1 MGSMGKRRG
10 RRTRAD
16 SPDHGDGRGWPTFR
30 HNQWT
35 WEGTFER
42 SAALARGARLIRARG
57 GRRTIS
63 NGDLVLPI
71 LVTCI
76 GFVVLIAAFALALRT
91 IT

>member
-1 MGSMGKRRG
+1 MGSMGRRRR
-10 RRTRAD
+10 RRTRSDAGGD
-16 SPDHGDGRGWPTFR
+16 GDGRGWPVFR

-63 NGDLVLPI
+63 NGDLVVPI
-71 LVTCI
+71 LTATALFAGLV
-76 GFVVLIAAFALALRT
+76 GLVAVVLQLVF
-91 IT
+91 